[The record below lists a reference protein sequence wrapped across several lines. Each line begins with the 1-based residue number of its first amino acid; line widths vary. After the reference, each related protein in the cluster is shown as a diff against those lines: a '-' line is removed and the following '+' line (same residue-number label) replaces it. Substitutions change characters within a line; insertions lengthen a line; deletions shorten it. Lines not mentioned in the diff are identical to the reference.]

1 MISST
6 FTIAFNFRVEN
17 TDLLVPLLADVEIHH
32 SDTYYLIKNFR
43 TGDNPARFILPNIK
57 IKKVGALW
65 VHCDSEK
72 ETMLSVEVG
81 KAIDSR

>member
-43 TGDNPARFILPNIK
+43 AGGPYAALMRDGPAPSRALTLIGAIK
-57 IKKVGALW
+57 AP
-65 VHCDSEK
+65 
-72 ETMLSVEVG
+72 
-81 KAIDSR
+81 